1 MGGRLIVA
9 EQPTT
14 LTGVDKAA
22 IFLMTLGEQAA
33 AQIIKHLG
41 PREVQKIGVAMA
53 SLQNVSRDMVNVTV
67 DEFVTKIH
75 EQTALGIGSD
85 EYIRKVLVDALGE
98 DKAKGMI
105 DRILLGGNT
114 KGLES
119 LKWMDARSV
128 VELIRFE
135 HPQIIAIVLSY
146 LDSDQAAEVL
156 AALPENTR
164 ADLLLRVATMD
175 AVQPAAM
182 KELNDMLEVQLRGGS
197 SGQASTMGGIKCAA
211 NILNFVERSI
221 EAGISEQI
229 AEADSD
235 LSQKIHDL
243 MFTFENLIEVDD
255 RGIQTL
261 LREVSTENL
270 VLALKGTEDALK
282 NKIFKNMSQRAADML
297 RDDLETKGPVR
308 LSEVEAAQKE
318 IITIARRLAD
328 EGQISLGGAGGEEM
342 V

>member
-1 MGGRLIVA
+1 VA

-270 VLALKGTEDALK
+270 VLALKGTDDALK